1 MLNKLRLRLRALFF
15 KSKMEE
21 ELDEEVRF
29 HLEREIE
36 ENIARGM
43 SPEEARFASLRSFG
57 GVERVKEESRDER
70 GIRLVEEVWQD
81 LRYAFRMFRR
91 HFWFTVIAILAIGT
105 GIGSSTAIFSVVHTV
120 LLNSLPVANL
130 DRLMMIWQQDIQTN
144 RDRITFAPAEYV
156 DYLNRNRSFSSIGAV
171 ETINLN
177 VTIGNTPEAIDS
189 ARFTLSLFQ
198 TLGIKPT
205 LGRVFVE
212 GEELPGQNH
221 VALLSHRS
229 WIMRFNADNQIVGKV
244 VQIRQG
250 GTSSTMTG
258 NQTLDGAYTII
269 GVLPPDLTI
278 PYTNADFV
286 IPLYLDY
293 SNLGRTQGGLRVFG
307 LLKPEVTIDQA
318 TSDLNIIARD
328 LAAQFPVRSKGVSAR
343 LVPLRVEDVGDIQP
357 TLLTLLAAVG
367 LLLLIV
373 CANVANMLLVRAV
386 ERRKEISLRCALGV
400 ERRRLI
406 RQLLTE
412 SLLLGIMGAMV
423 GLVFA
428 FWATRLFAWTGP
440 ATIPRIQNTG
450 INLTVLGVTLVT
462 GVLTSILF
470 GLVPAIKASR
480 SNLADALRQRTEN
493 VGDSKR
499 IRNVLVV
506 AEVALAFVVL
516 TCAALVT
523 KSFIQ
528 LQKANLGYNPQ
539 HLLTSRISLP
549 SDKYDTPEKRAAFF
563 RQLLDNVRNL
573 LGVSA
578 AGAVNIIPQM
588 DMSRSVTFSIE
599 GRTDEQGGRMRV
611 RFRIATPD
619 YFRSM
624 GIPILQG
631 REFNDTDLNN
641 GAVII
646 SRSLAREFW
655 PQGNPLG
662 ESVRLTLAGQQTPSL
677 PIVGVA
683 EDFRQWN
690 VVPGEPTLYWA
701 NLTQSSY
708 ALGIRTVGD
717 PVNQIGALQRAV
729 SNLDPGQPI
738 FDTMSMEQRLAH
750 SQGMTYSQFRTMIV
764 TGFGLAALF
773 LATLG
778 IYSIIHHSVLQRTQ
792 EFGIRMALGALSKN
806 VILMVLR
813 QGLLLVTIGIGIGL
827 VASLMLTRLLAT
839 FLYGVTRNE
848 PVILIAIAAL
858 LVLTACVAA
867 LIPAFKAARIDPI
880 VALRFE

>member
-1 MLNKLRLRLRALFF
+1 MLQKLRLRLQALFF
-15 KSKMEE
+15 NSNMEE
-21 ELDEEVRF
+21 ELDEEVLL

-43 SPEEARFASLRSFG
+43 TLEDARLVALRSFG

-91 HFWFTVIAILAIGT
+91 RFWFTGTAILAIGI
-105 GIGSSTAIFSVVHTV
+105 GIGSSTAIFSVVQAV
-120 LLNSLPVANL
+120 LLDSLPVANL
-130 DRLMMIWQQDIQTN
+130 DRLVMIWQQDLQTN

-156 DYLNRNRSFSSIGAV
+156 DYLNRNRSFSSIGAAV
-171 ETINLN
+171 VINLN
-177 VTIGNTPEAIDS
+177 LTTGNIPESIAS
-189 ARFTLSLFQ
+189 ARFTHRLFQ
-198 TLGIKPT
+198 TLGIKPV

-221 VALLSHRS
+221 VALLSHRA
-229 WIMRFNADNQIVGKV
+229 WIARFNADNQIVGKV
-244 VQIRQG
+244 VQVRQG
-250 GTSSTMTG
+250 GTSSTLIG

-269 GVLPPDLTI
+269 GVLPPALAI
-278 PYTNADFV
+278 PYTDADLV

-307 LLKPEVTIDQA
+307 LLQPGVTIDQA

-328 LAAQFPVRSKGVSAR
+328 LAAQFPARNKGVSAW
-343 LVPLRVEDVGDIQP
+343 LVYLQVEDVGDIQP
-357 TLLTLLAAVG
+357 TLLTLLAAVA

-373 CANVANMLLVRAV
+373 CANVANMLLVRGV

-412 SLLLGIMGAMV
+412 SLLLGLMGAMV

-428 FWATRLFAWTGP
+428 FWTTRLFALTGP
-440 ATIPRIQNTG
+440 DTIPRMQNSG
-450 INLTVLGVTLVT
+450 INFTVLGVTLIT

-493 VGDSKR
+493 LGDSKR
-499 IRNVLVV
+499 MRNVLVV

-516 TCAALVT
+516 TWAALIT

-549 SDKYDTPEKRAAFF
+549 DGNYNTPEKRAAFF
-563 RQLLDNVRNL
+563 RQLLDNVRKL
-573 LGVSA
+573 PGVSA

-588 DMSRSVTFSIE
+588 GVSRSVIFSIK
-599 GRTDEQGGRMRV
+599 GRADEQGGRMRV
-611 RFRIATPD
+611 AFRIATPD

-624 GIPILQG
+624 AIPILQG
-631 REFNDTDLNN
+631 REFNDADLNN

-646 SRSLAREFW
+646 SRSLARQFW

-662 ESVRLTLAGQQTPSL
+662 ESVRLTLAGQQTRPL

-683 EDFRQWN
+683 DDIRQWN
-690 VVPGEPTLYWA
+690 VAPGEPTLYWA

-717 PVNQIGALQRAV
+717 PVNQIGALRRAV
-729 SNLDPGQPI
+729 LNLDPDQPI
-738 FDTMSMEQRLAH
+738 FDTMSMEQRLAR
-750 SQGMTYSQFRTMIV
+750 SQGATYGQFRTMIV

-778 IYSIIHHSVLQRTQ
+778 IYSIIHHSVLQQTR

-813 QGLLLVTIGIGIGL
+813 QGLLLGAIGIGIGL
-827 VASLMLTRLLAT
+827 VTSLILTRLLAT

-858 LVLTACVAA
+858 LALTACVAA